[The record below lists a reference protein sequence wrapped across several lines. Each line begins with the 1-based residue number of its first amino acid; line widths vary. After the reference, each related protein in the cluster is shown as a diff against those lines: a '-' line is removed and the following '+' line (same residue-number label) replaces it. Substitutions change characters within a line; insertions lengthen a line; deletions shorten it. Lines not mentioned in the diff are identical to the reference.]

1 MTLEH
6 INMLSHL
13 KNRLENCYDEYIREI
28 LTMDKE
34 QIIESVSE
42 ILAIKEVHI
51 EMCFWLELSTS
62 KGDRLNIFMKPMS
75 EEDAVYLL
83 SQENPLKTIAGKWWF
98 HTIGIKPDFR
108 EFYENEI
115 TIKQSISQMI

>member
-6 INMLSHL
+6 INMLSRL
-13 KNRLENCYDEYIREI
+13 KHRFDNCYDDYIQEI
-28 LTMDKE
+28 LEMDKK

-51 EMCFWLELSTS
+51 EMCFWLELSTN

-75 EEDAVYLL
+75 EQDATYLL
-83 SQENPLKTIAGKWWF
+83 SQDNSLKLIASKWWF
-98 HTIGIKPDFR
+98 HTLGIKPDFR

-115 TIKQSISQMI
+115 TTKQSILR